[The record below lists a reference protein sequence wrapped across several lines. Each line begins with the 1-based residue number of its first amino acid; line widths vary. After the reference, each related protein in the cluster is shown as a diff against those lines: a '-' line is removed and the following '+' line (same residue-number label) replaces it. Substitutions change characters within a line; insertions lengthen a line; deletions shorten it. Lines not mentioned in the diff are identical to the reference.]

1 MKNIILTS
9 FYLLAAL
16 VLFAPDVCL
25 SADDPS
31 ITGLSVS
38 DTDGLKVSFSVMDA
52 FTKEMEDALKSGL
65 PIAFT
70 FNVELDR
77 VRSVWIDE
85 GLGAWE
91 FRHVVRYDTLKDEY
105 VVSQGGVNG
114 NGESGVRTKDFNEMK
129 KIMSALT
136 GARITPAKTLIA
148 GESYELRAKAT
159 LKAVTLPF
167 FLDHVLFFVKAWN
180 LETDWFSY
188 RFSR

>member
-1 MKNIILTS
+1 M
-9 FYLLAAL
+9 YLLGAL

-25 SADDPS
+25 SAGDPS

-38 DTDGLKVSFSVMDA
+38 GTDGLEVSFSVRDA

-65 PIAFT
+65 SIAFT

-77 VRSVWIDE
+77 VRGMWIDE
-85 GLGAWE
+85 GLGEWE

-105 VVSQGGVNG
+105 VVSREEANG
-114 NGESGVRTKDFNEMK
+114 NGESGMRIKEFNEMK
-129 KIMSALT
+129 EIMSALT
-136 GARITPAKTLIA
+136 GASIAPTKALEA
-148 GESYELRAKAT
+148 GEAYELRAKAT
-159 LKAVTLPF
+159 LKTVTLPF

-180 LETDWFSY
+180 IETDWFSY

>member
-1 MKNIILTS
+1 MKKTTI
-9 FYLLAAL
+9 YA
-16 VLFAPDVCL
+16 VCL
-25 SADDPS
+25 VVSSLFFSQRVSFAAQDAT
-31 ITGLSVS
+31 IVGLSVS
-38 DTDGLKVSFSVMDA
+38 GSEPLKVSFTVQDA
-52 FTKEMEDALKSGL
+52 FTKEMEDALKSGF

-77 VRSVWIDE
+77 IRGMWIDE

-91 FRHVVRYDTLKDEY
+91 FRRVARYDTLKDEY

-129 KIMSALT
+129 EIMSALT
-136 GARITPAKTLIA
+136 LAHIAPAKALIA

-159 LKAVTLPF
+159 LKTVTLPF

-180 LETDWFSY
+180 IETDWFSY

>member
-1 MKNIILTS
+1 MKKTTI
-9 FYLLAAL
+9 YA
-16 VLFAPDVCL
+16 VCL
-25 SADDPS
+25 VVSSLFFSQRVSFAAQDA
-31 ITGLSVS
+31 TLVGLSVS
-38 DTDGLKVSFSVMDA
+38 GSEPLKVSFTVQDA

-65 PIAFT
+65 SIAFT

-77 VRSVWIDE
+77 VRGMWIDE
-85 GLGAWE
+85 GLGEWE

-105 VVSQGGVNG
+105 VVSREEANG

-129 KIMSALT
+129 EIMSALT
-136 GARITPAKTLIA
+136 LAHIAPAKALIA

-159 LKAVTLPF
+159 LKTVTLPF

-180 LETDWFSY
+180 IETDWFSY

>member
-9 FYLLAAL
+9 MYLLGAL

-25 SADDPS
+25 SAGDPS

-38 DTDGLKVSFSVMDA
+38 GTDGLEVSFSVRDA

-65 PIAFT
+65 SIAFT

-77 VRSVWIDE
+77 VRGMWIDE
-85 GLGAWE
+85 GLGEWE

-105 VVSQGGVNG
+105 VVSREEANG
-114 NGESGVRTKDFNEMK
+114 NGESGMRIKEFNEMK
-129 KIMSALT
+129 EIMSALT
-136 GARITPAKTLIA
+136 GASIAPTKALEA
-148 GESYELRAKAT
+148 GEAYELRAKAT
-159 LKAVTLPF
+159 LKTVTLPF

-180 LETDWFSY
+180 IETDWFSY